1 MWVFNMLHTSMKW
14 WKSPAIW
21 QKNHLRVKSDLHSLN
36 QVLQWFDR
44 FCFQNKCKL
53 SWLADGSDRL
63 NLALEELK
71 LALDEGFTNAVRH
84 AHKNLPLETPIDIE
98 LILWDS
104 RLEIRI
110 WDRGEPF
117 DPDTLKEYKPGT
129 AQEGGVGWF
138 LMRRIADE
146 VLYNRSQ
153 DGRNC
158 LILIKRK
165 V

>member
-1 MWVFNMLHTSMKW
+1 ML
-14 WKSPAIW
+14 
-21 QKNHLRVKSDLHSLN
+21 QNNHLRVKSDLHSLN

-53 SWLADGSDRL
+53 SWLTDGSDRP

-71 LALDEGFTNAVRH
+71 LALVEGFTNAVRH
-84 AHKNLPLETPIDIE
+84 AHKGLPPETPIEIE
-98 LILWDS
+98 LNLWDEC
-104 RLEIRI
+104 LEIRI

-117 DPDTLKEYKPGT
+117 DPSTLPEYKPGT

-146 VLYNRSQ
+146 VLYKRSQ

-158 LILIKRK
+158 LILIKHK